1 MISAGVSVRIL
12 PVAILKLN
20 PLESSVPWPS
30 QSPSFHSPSYRDQPT
45 KVHWSTESFSWPFS
59 IFLLQWNNWWKLRKN
74 YKHLSVIPQKRF
86 IIVEVTMK
94 NISLALICFSA
105 LSFALAVFVAF
116 QDTFLGIS
124 AEGFSRGCSNM
135 ALICIALLLWR
146 QAFANEW
153 NNLWTG
159 LISQTD

>member
-45 KVHWSTESFSWPFS
+45 KVRWSTESFSWPFS
-59 IFLLQWNNWWKLRKN
+59 IFLLQLKNWWKLRKN

-116 QDTFLGIS
+116 QGPFLGIP

>member
-1 MISAGVSVRIL
+1 MYLDRPNLHPSILLHIGTNQQRSAEV
-12 PVAILKLN
+12 LN
-20 PLESSVPWPS
+20 NFLDP
-30 QSPSFHSPSYRDQPT
+30 FRFSYYN
-45 KVHWSTESFSWPFS
+45 E
-59 IFLLQWNNWWKLRKN
+59 IIGENCKN
-74 YKHLSVIPQKRF
+74 DKHLSVIPQKLF

-116 QDTFLGIS
+116 QGPFLGIP

-146 QAFANEW
+146 QAFANE
-153 NNLWTG
+153 
-159 LISQTD
+159 

>member
-12 PVAILKLN
+12 PIAILKLN

-74 YKHLSVIPQKRF
+74 DKHLSVIPQKRF

-94 NISLALICFSA
+94 NISLALICISA

-116 QDTFLGIS
+116 QGPFLGIS